1 MEQPVGAAPDGSFG
15 AFLRAFRQRAC
26 LSQEQLAARA
36 ELSERTVRNLEADRV
51 RSPRH
56 DTVSLLAD
64 ALELGEPERES
75 WFAAARSAN
84 GRRVEPTTAGVGSPA
99 QLPGRLTVAVFTDDG
114 GDASGRAI
122 TCLIRKGGEIVL
134 AVQCVQVDAAYDPSR
149 HPGCLV
155 LVNGPHS
162 LDGLATRDGVRRIT
176 ADQLAPAR

>member
-75 WFAAARSAN
+75 WFAAARSAERAAGRTHDSRGWQSGAVAGAPN
-84 GRRVEPTTAGVGSPA
+84 RRRVH
-99 QLPGRLTVAVFTDDG
+99 R
-114 GDASGRAI
+114 
-122 TCLIRKGGEIVL
+122 
-134 AVQCVQVDAAYDPSR
+134 
-149 HPGCLV
+149 
-155 LVNGPHS
+155 
-162 LDGLATRDGVRRIT
+162 
-176 ADQLAPAR
+176 